1 MSPPSATRVF
11 AGTTVATEIQR
22 VVDGDTLVVPI
33 DGDEHRLR
41 LLCLDTEESNPG
53 SDKPVTPWGREAKK
67 EAERFFPVSSAV
79 TLEFPGT
86 EPLEECLIRHRDNFG
101 RLLVFAHTQ
110 RGDFQEHM
118 IAAGYSPYFNKYGH
132 ADFASHHATYVA
144 AERAA
149 QAAHAGVW
157 DQVTVNGS
165 EMRNYATLGAW
176 WSLRAEIIDDYRA
189 RRAAD
194 PRLLNSRRDYAEL
207 LELARDQR
215 DGVVFTELASVT
227 WIGQHRAVVDIGSR
241 EQPFKL
247 FIPDIESDDG
257 RALLAQLKTRYIAE
271 DPERIRRSY
280 AYVRGQLKLFR
291 DEPEIVVTDAG
302 QVTDTP
308 LA

>member
-118 IAAGYSPYFNKYGH
+118 FAAGYSPYFNKYGH